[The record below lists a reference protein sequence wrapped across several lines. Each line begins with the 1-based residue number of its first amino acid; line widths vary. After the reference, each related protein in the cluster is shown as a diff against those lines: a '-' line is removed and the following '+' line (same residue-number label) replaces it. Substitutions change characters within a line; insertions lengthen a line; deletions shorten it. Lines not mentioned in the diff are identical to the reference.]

1 MARSK
6 KQAECHPDRNHCAK
20 GLCEQCYTRE
30 KMRSLRKTS
39 VAIISREKERSR
51 DPSERERLRIASL
64 AYYHKNRER
73 IIEKLRKRNA
83 DPSIKRRH
91 KQLREEGK
99 DRLREI
105 SKVWKAKNVEKI
117 RAARQRR
124 RARLKDGAS
133 PGVPAEVFLKKCE
146 ESEGRCWYCLAKCNE
161 LQREHVVPIARG
173 GRDEPGNVVPACP
186 SCNMSKNARLL
197 SEWIGCP
204 LHLLQRGVII

>member
-1 MARSK
+1 MARPK
-6 KQAECHPDRNHCAK
+6 KQADCHPDRNHCAK

-30 KMRSLRKTS
+30 KMRRLRKTS
-39 VAIISREKERSR
+39 SAVITREKEKAK
-51 DPSERERLRIASL
+51 DPAERLRVRLATR
-64 AYYHKNRER
+64 AYYERNREE
-73 IIEKLRKRNA
+73 INEKHRKRNA
-83 DPSIKRRH
+83 KPYRKIRQ

-99 DRLREI
+99 ERLREI
-105 SKVWKAKNVEKI
+105 SKVWKEKNAEKI